1 MEELCF
7 SESSIL
13 TVHQAGEPV
22 IVVISFQAFEVG
34 ETKTSGHTVIPSKQK
49 LSTAFQLT
57 SPHVST
63 KSHQRSCD
71 EHVVSTCESA
81 PRCDGKNIANFIEVF
96 GHH

>member
-34 ETKTSGHTVIPSKQK
+34 ETKTSGHTIIPSKQK
-49 LSTAFQLT
+49 LGTAFQLF
-57 SPHVST
+57 
-63 KSHQRSCD
+63 SHQRSFD
-71 EHVVSTCESA
+71 EYVVSTCESA
-81 PRCDGKNIANFIEVF
+81 PRCDGKEYSQFYEVF